1 MRLVADRCASGGR
14 IATSRLTCVEADR
27 ATGIIVRCVASMI
40 RYPQCHALGPSAR
53 GSLTEGVRW
62 INASHEGG
70 FVVAV
75 WPSCGAKHKLTFDPF
90 YIRLLGLKA
99 DPWRPVKHSGS
110 SALLSTT
117 PR

>member
-27 ATGIIVRCVASMI
+27 ATG
-40 RYPQCHALGPSAR
+40 
-53 GSLTEGVRW
+53 VRW

-70 FVVAV
+70 FLVAM

-99 DPWRPVKHSGS
+99 DLWRPVKHSGS